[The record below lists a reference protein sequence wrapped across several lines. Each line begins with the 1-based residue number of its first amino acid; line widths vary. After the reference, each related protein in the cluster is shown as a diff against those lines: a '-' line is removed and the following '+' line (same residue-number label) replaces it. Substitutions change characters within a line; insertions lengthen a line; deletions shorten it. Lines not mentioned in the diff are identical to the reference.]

1 MIDVDVQ
8 FNRCKDTKGG
18 PAALNFNEF
27 SKFITSISEL
37 YYKISDEP
45 SNDKNADTNNQVY

>member
-8 FNRCKDTKGG
+8 FNRCKDAKGG

-27 SKFITSISEL
+27 SKFITLISEL

-45 SNDKNADTNNQVY
+45 SNDNQVN